1 MAENHKYSFRPDF
14 ITLQKIEE
22 ICGEINRYE
31 NPDAFI
37 RESLDT
43 FITWWQEPQK
53 TQAIMLDMWKDI
65 TPKMKEYMKIN
76 APEYY
81 KSMEAMA
88 TGQAPPMKTQTITSR
103 TGTAQVMEVIP
114 QEPKAENKAIG
125 SFGIS
130 GDEFLE
136 GLGEMREKIQVM
148 KFSKKQD
155 ALPYDGYPL
164 IWTFYSRFLP
174 IKITLSALAYLIF
187 EKNKE
192 LVSFSDF
199 SNTAYNIALF
209 FAKKLRAY
217 ETANKLNKVPR
228 NKRLSTG
235 LPLVSTEDNTGQ
247 DAETILKIQ
256 SSKERF
262 IEHYVGMSEKS
273 WKRRFEKDHSKKF
286 FDGALNAMGLISV
299 IDDEDDEF
307 KVTLTPLGASF
318 VIIENPVIDDN
329 SFDTAIS
336 GTEKKFIL
344 EKIMP
349 QFELENKIV
358 SEVLEKIE
366 KAGKNKDPT
375 KRKLTNEDLSLT
387 FEKFLLGS
395 KHPEIMKLR
404 RLKESLSDPVTPVR
418 VATMGRLAEI
428 MAVKWNI
435 DKHGKSLYEMP

>member
-1 MAENHKYSFRPDF
+1 MAENHKHYSFRPDF
-14 ITLQKIEE
+14 STLQKIQEICEE
-22 ICGEINRYE
+22 IDRYE

-65 TPKMKEYMKIN
+65 TPKMKGYMKIN

-81 KSMEAMA
+81 KNMEAMA
-88 TGQAPPMKTQTITSR
+88 TGQAPPMKTQTVASG
-103 TGTAQVMEVIP
+103 TGTAQAMEVIL
-114 QEPKAENKAIG
+114 QGPKGIDSLQKEYSMNEIE
-125 SFGIS
+125 SFLS
-130 GDEFLE
+130 SLE
-136 GLGEMREKIQVM
+136 ETREKIQVI

-174 IKITLSALAYLIF
+174 IKITLTALAYLIF

-209 FAKKLRAY
+209 FAKKLRTY
-217 ETANKLNKVPR
+217 ETANKVPR
-228 NKRLSTG
+228 NRRLSTG
-235 LPLVSTEDNTGQ
+235 LPLVSTEDNTWQ

-273 WKRRFEKDHSKKF
+273 WKRRFEKDHSKNF

-307 KVTLTPLGASF
+307 KVTLTSLGASF
-318 VIIENPVIDDN
+318 VTINNPVIDDN
-329 SFDTAIS
+329 SFDTAVS

-344 EKIMP
+344 EKIIP
-349 QFELENKIV
+349 RFELENKIV

-404 RLKESLSDPVTPVR
+404 TLKESLSDPVTPVR

-435 DKHGKSLYEMP
+435 DKHGKSLYEIP